1 MTSTASSLRGGAV
14 GALVVS
20 TAVAAHGLAGGGFP
34 AGSSLTFL
42 VVVGMGV
49 GTLVAVPSP
58 RRDRTHAALLLGG
71 LALGQL
77 AAHVA
82 LEVGNAHGM
91 AHAHS
96 LLPSSPMLAFHLLAA
111 VVGGL
116 LVLAAERLYGPITSI
131 VRAVLD
137 PPLPLPDASAPGR
150 VGGASHLHVPQL
162 KFTTTISRRGPPK

>member
-34 AGSSLTFL
+34 AGSSFVFLL
-42 VVVGMGV
+42 VVGIGV
-49 GTLVAVPSP
+49 GTVVSVPQP
-58 RRDRTHAALLLGG
+58 RRDRDHAVVLFGG

-82 LEVGNAHGM
+82 LAVGSAHEMAHG
-91 AHAHS
+91 HT
-96 LLPSSPMLAFHLLAA
+96 LLPSPSMLAFHVLAA
-111 VVGGL
+111 VLGGV
-116 LVLAAERLYGPITSI
+116 LVHSAERLYGPITSI
-131 VRAVLD
+131 VRAVLE

-150 VGGASHLHVPQL
+150 IGAASYLHVPRHP
-162 KFTTTISRRGPPK
+162 FTTTISRRGPPQ

>member
-14 GALVVS
+14 GALVVT

-34 AGSSLTFL
+34 AGSSFVFL
-42 VVVGMGV
+42 VIVGIGV

-58 RRDRTHAALLLGG
+58 RHGRTHAALLLGG

-82 LEVGNAHGM
+82 LTVGNVHET

-96 LLPSSPMLAFHLLAA
+96 LLPRPPMLAFHLVAA
-111 VVGGL
+111 VVGGA
-116 LVLAAERLYGPITSI
+116 LVHAAERLYGPVTSI

-137 PPLPLPDASAPGR
+137 PPLPLPDTSAPGR
-150 VGGASHLHVPQL
+150 VGAAAYLHVPQRP
-162 KFTTTISRRGPPK
+162 FTTTISRRGPPK